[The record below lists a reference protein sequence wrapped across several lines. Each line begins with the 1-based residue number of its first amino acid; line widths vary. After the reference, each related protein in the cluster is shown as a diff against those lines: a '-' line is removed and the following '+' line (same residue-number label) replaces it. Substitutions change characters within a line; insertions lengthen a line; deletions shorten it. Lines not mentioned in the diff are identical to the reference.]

1 MNRQPKAP
9 GRSTGRGQA
18 CTLASMPSFTAQA
31 GRARWIA
38 LVAFAALAAG
48 IGIAWQQS
56 RPVRPVEPPLP
67 SGEAGENVIDQA
79 LEGAPPI
86 DSTAFKQRWLDEVRG
101 ADVSGLDAPR
111 LELFIR
117 HANAGQCTCGCGYT
131 LAGCRASDMT
141 CDVSGGRIQA
151 LLDSIRAGHIT
162 SARGIRARPRDGG

>member
-1 MNRQPKAP
+1 
-9 GRSTGRGQA
+9 
-18 CTLASMPSFTAQA
+18 MPSFTAQA

-56 RPVRPVEPPLP
+56 RPVRPLEPPVP
-67 SGEAGENVIDQA
+67 GGETGDRVIEQA
-79 LEGAPPI
+79 LEEAAPPI

-101 ADVSGLDAPR
+101 ADVSGLDARR

-151 LLDSIRAGHIT
+151 LLDSIRAGHIS

>member
-1 MNRQPKAP
+1 
-9 GRSTGRGQA
+9 
-18 CTLASMPSFTAQA
+18 MPSFTAQA

-38 LVAFAALAAG
+38 LVAFAALVAG

-56 RPVRPVEPPLP
+56 RPVRPVEPPVP
-67 SGEAGENVIDQA
+67 GGQAGDRVIEQA
-79 LEGAPPI
+79 LEEAAPPI

-101 ADVSGLDAPR
+101 ADVSGLDARR

-151 LLDSIRAGHIT
+151 LLDSIRAGHIS

>member
-1 MNRQPKAP
+1 
-9 GRSTGRGQA
+9 
-18 CTLASMPSFTAQA
+18 MPSFTAQA

-38 LVAFAALAAG
+38 LVAFAALAVG

-56 RPVRPVEPPLP
+56 RPVRPVEPPVP
-67 SGEAGENVIDQA
+67 GGEAGDRVIDRA
-79 LEGAPPI
+79 LEGTAPPI

-101 ADVSGLDAPR
+101 ADVSGLDPGH